1 MAVSTTK
8 AAPSKP
14 AKPAVAEDKKAEDTA
29 VATQAAGALPAAWQ
43 GIDIYADAGA
53 GLEHV
58 EAKYLIIPH
67 LRLLQSGSPQAKR
80 SDPAYVEGAREG
92 LFINTATGE
101 LFDKVLFVPC
111 RFVPD
116 HSEWEPGLQ
125 GDFIRSHGPDSTEFD
140 KCEFVQSEGRSF
152 FRHPNGNEFAQR
164 ALFYGMIVKMDEESG
179 TIDFDKAV
187 ASLGGTSFAVARRW
201 LTQISSYRLTAPN
214 GAKFI
219 APMWARSFMLEASPQ
234 SNDDNSWMAWK
245 FAAYA
250 NTLDLPEGRELYLGA
265 KEFAMQVDRGE
276 AKAAEETTKAG
287 VAADAPKTASAA
299 ADADIPF

>member
-1 MAVSTTK
+1 MATNTPTK
-8 AAPSKP
+8 AVPSKP
-14 AKPAVAEDKKAEDTA
+14 SKSEEVKTESTA
-29 VATQAAGALPAAWQ
+29 VATQQEGSLPEAWQ

-101 LFDKVLFVPC
+101 LFEKVLFVPC

-125 GDFIRSHGPDSTEFD
+125 GDFIRSHGADSTEFD
-140 KCEFVQSEGRSF
+140 KCEFVQEAGRSAF
-152 FRHPNGNEFAQR
+152 VHPNGNEFAQR
-164 ALFYGMIVKMDEESG
+164 ALFYGLIVKMDEDSG
-179 TIDFDKAV
+179 SIDFEKAV

-214 GAKFI
+214 GQKFI
-219 APMWARSFMLEASPQ
+219 APMWARSFMLDASPQ

-245 FAAYA
+245 FGAYA
-250 NTLDLPEGRELYLGA
+250 NTLDLPEGREVYLA
-265 KEFAMQVDRGE
+265 AREFAAQVDRGE
-276 AKAAEETTKAG
+276 AKAAEETAKTG
-287 VAADAPKTASAA
+287 VAADAPKTKAQAQ
-299 ADADIPF
+299 DENIPF

>member
-1 MAVSTTK
+1 MATASTK

-14 AKPAVAEDKKAEDTA
+14 GKPEDQKPSTE
-29 VATQAAGALPAAWQ
+29 VATKTEAGLPDAWQ
-43 GIDIYADAGA
+43 GIDMYADAGM

-80 SDPAYVEGAREG
+80 SDPAYVDGAREG

-101 LFDKVLFVPC
+101 LFEKVLFVPC

-125 GDFIRSHGPDSTEFD
+125 GDFIRSHGADSTEFD
-140 KCEFVQSEGRSF
+140 KCEFTLDNGRSF
-152 FRHPNGNEFAQR
+152 FKHPNGNEFAQR
-164 ALFYGMIVKMDEESG
+164 ALFYGMIVKMDEEND

-201 LTQISSYRLTAPN
+201 LTQISSYRLTHPTT
-214 GAKFI
+214 GQKFV

-245 FAAYA
+245 FGAYA
-250 NTLDLPEGRELYLGA
+250 NSLDLPQGRDLYLAA
-265 KEFAMQVDRGE
+265 KEFAHQVDSGE
-276 AKAAEETTKAG
+276 AKAAEETEK
-287 VAADAPKTASAA
+287 VKPAA
-299 ADADIPF
+299 AAAPASGKSGPVDDKIPF

>member
-1 MAVSTTK
+1 MAVSNTK
-8 AAPSKP
+8 SAP
-14 AKPAVAEDKKAEDTA
+14 AKPSKADESKTETTA
-29 VATQAAGALPAAWQ
+29 VVAKQEGALPEAWQ
-43 GIDIYADAGA
+43 GVDIYADAGG

-58 EAKYLIIPH
+58 EARYLIIPH
-67 LRLLQSGSPQAKR
+67 LRLLQSSSPQAKR

-92 LFINTATGE
+92 LFLNTATGE

-140 KCEFVQSEGRSF
+140 KCEFVQDNGRSF

-179 TIDFDKAV
+179 TVDAEKAV

-201 LTQISSYRLTAPN
+201 LTQISSFRLTAPN
-214 GAKFI
+214 GQKFS

-250 NTLDLPEGRELYLGA
+250 NTLDLPEGREVYLAGR
-265 KEFAMQVDRGE
+265 EFSKQIDAGE
-276 AKAAEETTKAG
+276 AKAAEETSKSG
-287 VAADAPKTASAA
+287 VAADAPKTKAA
-299 ADADIPF
+299 MSDENIPF

>member
-1 MAVSTTK
+1 MATNTK
-8 AAPSKP
+8 AA
-14 AKPAVAEDKKAEDTA
+14 
-29 VATQAAGALPAAWQ
+29 AGAAKTEETKAVVAQTANTLPEAWQ
-43 GIDIYADAGA
+43 GIDVFADAGA

-58 EAKYLIIPH
+58 ESRYLIIPH

-92 LFINTATGE
+92 LFINTASGE
-101 LFDKVLFVPC
+101 LFEKVLFVPC

-125 GDFIRSHGPDSTEFD
+125 GDFIRSHGADSTEFD
-140 KCEFVQSEGRSF
+140 KCEFVHDNGRTF

-164 ALFYGMIVKMDEESG
+164 ALFYGMIVKMDAESG
-179 TIDFDKAV
+179 DMDFDKAV

-201 LTQISSYRLTAPN
+201 LTQISSFRLTAPD
-214 GAKFI
+214 GRKFV

-250 NTLDLPEGRELYLGA
+250 NVLDLPGGRDLYLGA
-265 KEFAMQVDRGE
+265 KEFAQQVDRGE
-276 AKAAEETTKAG
+276 AKAAEDATKSG
-287 VAADAPKTASAA
+287 VAADAATTKAA
-299 ADADIPF
+299 LDKDIPF

>member
-1 MAVSTTK
+1 MATNTPTK

-14 AKPAVAEDKKAEDTA
+14 SKPEDAKTETTA
-29 VATQAAGALPAAWQ
+29 LATKQEGALPEAWQ
-43 GIDIYADAGA
+43 GIDIFADAGA

-125 GDFIRSHGPDSTEFD
+125 GDFIRSHGADSTEFD
-140 KCEFVQSEGRSF
+140 KCEFVQEAGRSA
-152 FRHPNGNEFAQR
+152 FRHPNSNEFAQR
-164 ALFYGMIVKMDEESG
+164 ALFYGLIVKMDEESG
-179 TIDFDKAV
+179 TIDFEKAV

-214 GAKFI
+214 GQKFI
-219 APMWARSFMLEASPQ
+219 APMWARSFMLDASPQ

-245 FAAYA
+245 FGAYA
-250 NTLDLPEGRELYLGA
+250 NTLDLPEGREVYLA
-265 KEFAMQVDRGE
+265 AREFAAQVDRGE
-276 AKAAEETTKAG
+276 AKAAEETSKTG
-287 VAADAPKTASAA
+287 VAADAPKTKAQAQ
-299 ADADIPF
+299 DENIPF